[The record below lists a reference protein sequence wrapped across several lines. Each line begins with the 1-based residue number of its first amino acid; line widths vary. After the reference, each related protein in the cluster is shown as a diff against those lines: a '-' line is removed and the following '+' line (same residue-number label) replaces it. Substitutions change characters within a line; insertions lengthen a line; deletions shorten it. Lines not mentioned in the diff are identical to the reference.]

1 MDLHS
6 QYKDALENIN
16 ASSDLHNR
24 IQSIP
29 DNEPG
34 NGAVDSRRKKIR
46 TYVLHFTVLAALFIV
61 IISVSYILRSNRTD
75 RPANATGEETWLMKL
90 WGSEYQSKLDF
101 LTQDGQFSAVVSKLI
116 PIMNNHGF
124 YEYAMLAYGIDENST
139 IHTSWEDGLLSPT
152 YNDDPDGVAL
162 RKHYDFV
169 TEDMTV
175 TEIDLSAVGNVTAK
189 REILINHV
197 SDEIKEKYE
206 LKDEQIALLE
216 SPREELHLF
225 IDGKEYESGRDIHNT
240 RLLPRTFDD
249 QIVHILTCTP
259 GDEIYIL
266 TVAFYD
272 DTPDIHAYKPE
283 FAYFPNDIMEGIEIK
298 RNPGSETVMSE
309 TVTPTPT
316 EEELLK

>member
-16 ASSDLHNR
+16 ASSELHNR

-61 IISVSYILRSNRTD
+61 IMSVSYILRSGRTD

-90 WGSEYQSKLDF
+90 WGSEYQSTLDF

-124 YEYAMLAYGIDENST
+124 YEYAMLANGIDENST
-139 IHTSWEDGLLSPT
+139 IHTSRQVSLLSHT
-152 YNDDPDGVAL
+152 YNDDPDG
-162 RKHYDFV
+162 V

-266 TVAFYD
+266 TVVFYD
-272 DTPDIHAYKPE
+272 DTHDIHAYKAE